1 LQPHTSTSDAQVLRS
16 LLEIGVNLS
25 VVADRHRLLD
35 MILQEARKLARAE
48 AGSLCVMRDKQ
59 LRFAAAQNDRL
70 ALPAIVRSLLDRE
83 LSVSA
88 DSLAGFVAT
97 TGRTL
102 NIPDSFAMGS
112 GTPFRINRDVDAA
125 TGYRTQSILAIPLKC
140 PDGEVVGV
148 LELINCLDADERVV
162 PFPAAADS
170 GLISMGSMAA
180 VTIHNFLL
188 QEKLRDAHLDTIIR
202 LSVAAE
208 IHDDATGQHV
218 RRISRTSRLV
228 AEAIGLSRQ
237 ECELVQW
244 ASPMHD
250 IGKIGV
256 SDTILCKPG
265 PLTDDERLAMQQHA
279 AIGAQI
285 LDDPGNELIAAARDI
300 ALSHHEW
307 WNGQGYPQGLSGRRI
322 PVTARIVGVVDVF
335 DALVSNRC
343 YKKAYPPELAM
354 RLIGEARGTQLDP
367 DVVDAF
373 EEILPALLE
382 CYRSAAPAIG

>member
-1 LQPHTSTSDAQVLRS
+1 MQSQISTSDGQVLRS

-48 AGSLCVMRDKQ
+48 AGSLCVMREEQ

-70 ALPAIVRSLLDRE
+70 EMPEIVRSLLDRE
-83 LSVSA
+83 LPVST

-102 NIPDSFAMGS
+102 NIPDSFAMGD
-112 GTPFRINRDVDAA
+112 GTPFRINRDFDAS

-148 LELINCLDADERVV
+148 LELINCLDADGRVV
-162 PFPAAADS
+162 PFAAAADS
-170 GLISMGSMAA
+170 GLVSMGAMAA

-188 QEKLRDAHLDTIIR
+188 QEKLRDAHLNTIIR
-202 LSVAAE
+202 LSIAAE
-208 IHDDATGQHV
+208 LRDDATGEHV

-228 AEAIGLSRQ
+228 AEAAGLAR
-237 ECELVQW
+237 EKCELIQW

-256 SDTILCKPG
+256 PDSILRKPG
-265 PLTDDERLAMQQHA
+265 PLTAEERCTMQEHA

-285 LDDPGNELIAAARDI
+285 LDDPGNDLIAMARDI

-307 WNGQGYPQGLSGRRI
+307 WNGQGYPQGLSGRQI
-322 PVTARIVGVVDVF
+322 PVTARIVGIVDVF
-335 DALVSNRC
+335 DALVSERC
-343 YKKAYPPELAM
+343 YKKAYPSESAVG
-354 RLIGEARGTQLDP
+354 LINEACGTQFDP

-373 EEILPALLE
+373 NHALPAILE